1 MKLFLFM
8 VMGLVLLP
16 VMVRAIPAETAILQ
30 KYIKMGLR
38 DNLVLKQ
45 ENFSLDQSLSA
56 LKEARGMF
64 LPKISLEARY
74 SLAGGG
80 RIIEFPVGE
89 LMNPVYETLNQL
101 LGIHNQPAPFPTD
114 IEDEMI
120 PFLRPRE
127 HETKIRLVQP
137 IFQPRIYHYVKIK
150 SRISRI
156 QGARVD
162 AFRSQLVGDIKTA
175 YFTHLKTLKIRGLLA
190 NTRVLLEENLR
201 VSKSLFKNHKVTEE
215 IVFRSRAELSKLD
228 RNLAEAKKNINLSTA
243 YFNFLLNRSLDEKIS
258 GSVDADPLLSNIPDL
273 DRLEAR
279 ALDHRA
285 EFAQVQ
291 ASIEAA
297 QHNIRLQGAQFL
309 PAVTVVLDYGFQ
321 GEQYRFG
328 GEDDFWMASLVL
340 SWNLFNGFKDS
351 EKKFQARV
359 EKKKLHARQLELEQ
373 QVRMQV
379 REAYH
384 NLEVARETIRSAQ
397 DLLHSRREAFHIV
410 AKKYEQGMVPQIEH
424 IQARNEYTRAGI
436 NRIIAVFD
444 CYIMEARL
452 EHASASFP
460 LTNKETE
467 R

>member
-1 MKLFLFM
+1 MKFRILWIGLL
-8 VMGLVLLP
+8 VMLASPISGVQS
-16 VMVRAIPAETAILQ
+16 ENEILQ
-30 KYIKMGLR
+30 HYIQIGLEN
-38 DNLVLKQ
+38 NLALKQ
-45 ENFSLDQSLSA
+45 EHFSLKQSLSA
-56 LKEARGMF
+56 LREARGMF
-64 LPKISLEARY
+64 LPRISLEARY

-162 AFRSQLVGDIKTA
+162 AFKSQLVRDIKTA
-175 YFTHLKTLKIRGLLA
+175 YFTHLKTLRVRELLA
-190 NTRVLLEENLR
+190 GTRVLLEESLK
-201 VSKSLFKNHKVTEE
+201 VSESLFKNHKVTEE
-215 IVFRSRAELSKLD
+215 IVFRSRSELSKLD
-228 RNLAEAKKNINLSTA
+228 LHLAEAKKNIKMSAA
-243 YFNFLLNRSLDEKIS
+243 YFNFLLNLPLDDEIS
-258 GSVDADPLLSNIPDL
+258 GSVDADPLLSDIPDF

-297 QHNIRLQGAQFL
+297 QYNIRLQGAQFL
-309 PAVTVVLDYGFQ
+309 PAVTAVLDYGFQ
-321 GEQYRFG
+321 GEQYRFS

-340 SWNLFNGFKDS
+340 SWNLFNGFQDS
-351 EKKFQARV
+351 EKKLQARV
-359 EKKKLHARQLELEQ
+359 EKKKLQARQLELEQ
-373 QVRMQV
+373 QIRMQV

-384 NLEVARETIRSAQ
+384 NLEVTRKTIRSEQ

-410 AKKYEQGMVPQIEH
+410 AKKYEQGMVPQIEY

-444 CYIMEARL
+444 CHIMKARL
-452 EHASASFP
+452 EQASAFYP
-460 LTNKETE
+460 LSDKETE